1 VRCKPFKHNNIRRRL
16 PRRLLFDQGALRLQA
31 SGLAATASMHRNDF
45 SSFAYGP
52 ENTAAYN

>member
-1 VRCKPFKHNNIRRRL
+1 MRCKSFKHNNIRRRL
-16 PRRLLFDQGALRLQA
+16 PRRLLFDQGVLRLQA
-31 SGLAATASMHRNDF
+31 SGPVAPASMHRNDF